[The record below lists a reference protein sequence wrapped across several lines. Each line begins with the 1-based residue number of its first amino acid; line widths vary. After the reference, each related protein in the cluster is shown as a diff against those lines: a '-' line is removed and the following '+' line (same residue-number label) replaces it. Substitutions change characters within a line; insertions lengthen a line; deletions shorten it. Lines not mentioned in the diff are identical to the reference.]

1 MRKLL
6 SLILCCAL
14 CSTIMA
20 APRRKSEKTANFAE
34 SQTTEKIRVA
44 HLRVEGLE
52 NPLGLDLESPRF
64 SWQLE
69 SEINDVLQ
77 SSFQILVASHPDTL
91 KQDRGDL
98 WDCTIQD
105 GKSVL
110 IPYAGKALK
119 PNQRGFWKVR
129 VITNHGKTRW
139 SEPAEF
145 GIGLMTEGRWRGRW
159 IGYDHAFPWDEETTH
174 SRLSARYLRKEFNV
188 KKEVAR
194 ATLHIC
200 GLGLYEAHING
211 KQVGNQ
217 VLLAPAPTDYRKT
230 IIYNTYDV
238 TSLLQADGK
247 QDNNNCI
254 AVTLAPGRFYTMRQN
269 YKPYK
274 ITNFGYP
281 KLRANLIIEYADG
294 SKQNLDTD
302 TSWKLTAGGPIRSAN
317 DYDGEIYDAQREE
330 LMSGWM
336 LPGYNDD
343 FWLDAER
350 VSIPSGTLV
359 GNLTPSMVITDYVP
373 ARTLTPMGENPEDE
387 MPVGKGRY
395 IIDFGQN
402 FAGWMRINIEGKGA
416 KGDTIRLRFAER
428 LQENGELY
436 TENLRDAQVTDYYI
450 CSGSDKGTWAPRFT
464 THGFRY
470 AEVTNYPA
478 ARIEDFSGEAV
489 GDPMEQTGEFE
500 CAHPMLNQIVKNA
513 RWGIKSNYK
522 GMPVDCPQRNE
533 RMPWLGDRAM
543 GCWGESYL
551 MDNAALYAKWLD
563 DIADSQRADGVIPDV
578 APAYWNYY
586 TDDVTWPSVYIFAA
600 DMLYKQFGDI
610 NPIKKHYDRMK
621 RWLVHFESAK
631 MNADGLVYADKYG
644 DWCVAPESP
653 ELIHSQDPDRKT
665 DGTLIASA
673 YYYKLMQI
681 MIEFG
686 TLLQAEASTSAL
698 QAEAYKQDQAYWTEA
713 CNKIKEAFNKKYLNV
728 KTGTS
733 PAPEHILYPDSIY
746 YSNNSVTS
754 NLLPLAFGMVPEEY
768 ASSIERQIIK
778 KIILKPADG
787 HLCCGV
793 IGIQWLM
800 RELSRMG
807 RTDVAY
813 LLATIKTYPSWGYM
827 VENGATTIWELWNGD
842 TANPKMNSGNHIML
856 LGDLLPW
863 CFENIGGI
871 RAAEPAYKK
880 IILAPNFEL
889 QELSSANVS
898 YKTPYGKV
906 VSNWKKTNH
915 QLDWEIQIPANT
927 TATVILP
934 ANVVTDDAAV
944 KKSKKRKKKSAPAQH
959 ILTLTSGKHKLSYRL
974 NPAIS
979 ARPEVAF
986 SANDSIATDRALIL
1000 KDEFLYET
1008 ASFPSCHSASLCEL
1022 PNGDILATYF
1032 GGAREG
1038 APDVC
1043 IWTSRKRKL
1052 QDGSM
1057 QEGWEAPVLV
1067 ADGIL
1072 NDTLRKACYNP
1083 VLFQVPDGELIL
1095 FYKIGRNVKDWT
1107 GYIKRSKDNG
1117 YTWGER
1123 ENIVS
1128 ADPNLPADSLLG
1140 AIKNKPEIID
1150 GKILAPSSKEF
1161 GGWRCYVEVSED
1173 MGKTWSLIG
1182 PVPQIADK
1190 DFKTIQPFI
1199 LKHKD
1204 GRLQM
1209 LARTQKS
1216 KLIAT
1221 TFSNDRGKTWS
1232 EMQLIEGLP
1241 NNNSGIDG
1249 VTAPDG
1255 THYMVYNPFGI
1266 VPGPDKPLRNP
1277 LCVAKSQDG
1286 IHWTHIATL
1295 EDSPISQYSYPCMIL
1310 SQDGK
1315 TLHIAYTWRR
1325 QRMKY
1330 IQLKIAD

>member
-1 MRKLL
+1 MKKLFAFA
-6 SLILCCAL
+6 LCCVLTA
-14 CSTIMA
+14 SVIA
-20 APRRKSEKTANFAE
+20 APRRKSEPKSAFE
-34 SQTTEKIRVA
+34 KVSTTEQISVTK
-44 HLRVEGLE
+44 LRVEGLE
-52 NPLGLDLESPRF
+52 NPLGLDLLQPRF
-64 SWQLE
+64 SWQ
-69 SEINDVLQ
+69 IAANVNDVQQTAYQL
-77 SSFQILVASHPDTL
+77 LVASHPDTL
-91 KQDRGDL
+91 ALDRGDL
-98 WDCTIQD
+98 WESHIDSDQSLWI
-105 GKSVL
+105 S
-110 IPYAGKALK
+110 YAGKKLQ
-119 PNQRGFWKVR
+119 PNQRCYWKVR
-129 VITNHGKTRW
+129 VATNQGATAW
-139 SEPAEF
+139 STPAEF
-145 GIGLMTEGRWRGRW
+145 GIGLLTEGRWRGRW
-159 IGYDHAFPWDEETTH
+159 IGYEHAFPWDDEGTH
-174 SRLSARYLRKEFNV
+174 SRLSARYLRKEFNI
-188 KKEVAR
+188 KKEIKR

-211 KQVGNQ
+211 KRIGNQ
-217 VLLAPAPTDYRKT
+217 VLAPAPTDYRKN
-230 IIYNTYDV
+230 IIYNSYDV
-238 TSLLQADGK
+238 TSLLSSSATMET
-247 QDNNNCI
+247 NNCI
-254 AVTLAPGRFYTMRQN
+254 GVTLAPGRFYTMRQN
-269 YKPYK
+269 FKPYK

-281 KLRANLIIEYADG
+281 KLRANLIIEFTDG
-294 SKQNLDTD
+294 TRQNLDTD

-317 DYDGEIYDAQREE
+317 EYDGETYDAQREE
-330 LMSGWM
+330 LMKGWT

-343 FWLDAER
+343 FWMDAER
-350 VSIPSGTLV
+350 VGIPDGTLR
-359 GNLTPSMVITDYVP
+359 GNLTPSMEITDLLP
-373 ARTLTPMGENPEDE
+373 ALSITQKETPLNEDE
-387 MPVGKGRY
+387 TNGKGRY
-395 IIDFGQN
+395 VIDFGQN
-402 FAGWMRINIEGKGA
+402 FAGWMRINVAGKGS

-450 CSGSDKGTWAPRFT
+450 CNGEEQGTWAPRFT

-470 AEVTNYPA
+470 AEVTNYPN
-478 ARIEDFSGEAV
+478 ARIEDFSGEVV
-489 GDPMEQTGEFE
+489 GDPMEQTGHFE
-500 CAHPMLNQIVKNA
+500 CAHPMLNKIVENA
-513 RWGIKSNYK
+513 RWGIKGNYK

-533 RMPWLGDRAM
+533 RMPWLGDRTV

-551 MDNAALYAKWLD
+551 MNNAALYAKWLD
-563 DIADSQRADGVIPDV
+563 DIADAQRSDGVIPDV

-586 TDDVTWPSVYIFAA
+586 SDNVTWPAVYVFGAE
-600 DMLYKQFGDI
+600 MLYKQFG
-610 NPIKKHYDRMK
+610 NVAPIKKHYANMK
-621 RWLVHFESAK
+621 RWLVHLEQDK
-631 MNADGLVYADKYG
+631 MNAQGLITADKYG
-644 DWCVAPESP
+644 DWCVTPESP

-673 YYYKLMQI
+673 YYYKLLET

-686 TLLQAEASTSAL
+686 DLMLADAATTPAKAEEFRA
-698 QAEAYKQDQAYWTEA
+698 DQAHWKELRE
-713 CNKIKEAFNKKYLNV
+713 KILAAFNKQYLHV

-733 PAPEHILYPDSIY
+733 PAPEHLLYPDSIF

-754 NLLPLAFGMVPEEY
+754 NLLPLAFGMVPAEY
-768 ASSIERQIIK
+768 QNSIERQIIK

-793 IGIQWLM
+793 IGISWLM
-800 RELSRMG
+800 RELSKMG

-813 LLATIKTYPSWGYM
+813 LLATIDTYPSWGYM
-827 VENGATTIWELWNGD
+827 VKNGATTIWELWNGD
-842 TANPKMNSGNHIML
+842 TASPKMNSGNHVML

-871 RAAEPAYKK
+871 RPAAPAFKQ
-880 IILAPNFEL
+880 ILLAPNFEL
-889 QELSSANVS
+889 QELSHAKAS
-898 YKTPYGKV
+898 YETPYGLV
-906 VSNWKKTNH
+906 VSNWNKTNH
-915 QLDWEIQIPANT
+915 QLDWEITIPANT
-927 TATVILP
+927 TATVVLP
-934 ANVVTDDAAV
+934 ANIVTTDKAV
-944 KKSKKRKKKSAPAQH
+944 KKSKKQKKQKQANNV
-959 ILTLTSGKHKLSYRL
+959 ITLTSGHHKLSYRMD
-974 NPAIS
+974 PAVA

-986 SANDSIATDRALIL
+986 SKNDSIASDRRLIL
-1000 KDEFLYET
+1000 KDEFLYEK

-1052 QDGSM
+1052 DDGTM

-1095 FYKIGRNVKDWT
+1095 FYKIGRNVRDWT
-1107 GYIKRSKDNG
+1107 GYIKRSTDNG

-1123 ENIVS
+1123 ERIVS

-1150 GKILAPSSKEF
+1150 GKIFAPSSKEE

-1173 MGKTWSLIG
+1173 MGKTWSLVG

-1190 DFKTIQPFI
+1190 NFKTIQPFI
-1199 LKHKD
+1199 LQHKD

-1216 KLIAT
+1216 ALVAT
-1221 TFSNDRGKTWS
+1221 TFSSDRGKTWS
-1232 EMQLIEGLP
+1232 QMELIEGLP

-1255 THYMVYNPFGI
+1255 TFYMVYNPFGI

-1277 LCVAKSQDG
+1277 LCVAKSKDG

-1310 SQDGK
+1310 SNDGK

-1330 IQLKIAD
+1330 IQMRID